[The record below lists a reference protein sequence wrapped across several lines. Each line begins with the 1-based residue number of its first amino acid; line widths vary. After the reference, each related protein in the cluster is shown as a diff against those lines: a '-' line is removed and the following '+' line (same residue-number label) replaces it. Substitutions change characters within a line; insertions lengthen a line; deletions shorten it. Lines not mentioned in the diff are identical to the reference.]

1 MSDQKKSYEQLNAEA
16 RHQLTDLACKMQALL
31 HPVDVAQ
38 NFLGAG
44 LGVLLGL
51 GEGVTRDW
59 LQTALDALDDD
70 PAKLH

>member
-1 MSDQKKSYEQLNAEA
+1 MSDTENYERINMEA
-16 RHQLTDLACKMQALL
+16 RQKLQVLACQMQALL
-31 HPVDVAQ
+31 HPGDVAN

-44 LGVLLGL
+44 LSVLLGL